1 MLSRIADSLFWM
13 QRYIERA
20 DGMLRLIK
28 TSYVLSFDQAENSA
42 VWMPSLQVFTGLP
55 ASNMHKI
62 QQDNAAALCYLITDL
77 SHPNSLKMILQRARE
92 NARGVQDQIT
102 KEVWEQINQLY
113 HLINQPDLS
122 EQLSSGDALAAL
134 DELIENSDQ
143 LGGIIDSTM
152 PRGQGWNYLCMGK
165 FTERSLITT
174 EYLQVFFKRIDF
186 DFNKEADI
194 LFWRGL
200 LLALSGYELH
210 LKNYSNHQHNHNV
223 VQQVLFD
230 KHFPRSVYYS
240 FERAQKY
247 LNDIVVNNQVEGTP
261 ELSRMFG
268 RIYSQVKYGDVTM
281 VKEMGAEIYLQNIR
295 EALTKFNHRF
305 GQVYFSYA

>member
-28 TSYVLSFDQAENSA
+28 TSYVLSFDQAEDSA
-42 VWMPSLQVFTGLP
+42 VWTPALEIFTGLDET
-55 ASNMHKI
+55 AI
-62 QQDNAAALCYLITDL
+62 QELQQDTGATLCYLISDL
-77 SHPNSLKMILQRARE
+77 SHPNSLKMIIQRARE

-102 KEVWEQINQLY
+102 KEVWEQINQMY
-113 HLINQPDLS
+113 HLINLPSLS
-122 EQLSSGDALAAL
+122 EQLSSGEALATL
-134 DELIENSDQ
+134 DKLIESSDQ

-152 PRGQGWNYLCMGK
+152 PRGLGWNYLCMGK
-165 FTERSLITT
+165 FTERCLLTT
-174 EYLQVFFKRIDF
+174 EYFQVFFKRIDYN
-186 DFNKEADI
+186 FNRESDI

-210 LKNYSNHQHNHNV
+210 LKNYSNHQHNQNV

-240 FERAQKY
+240 FERANKY
-247 LNDIVVNNQVEGTP
+247 LSDILLNNPVEGTQ
-261 ELSRMFG
+261 ELSRLFG
-268 RIYSQVKYGDVTM
+268 RIYSQVKYEDVAM
-281 VKEMGAEIYLQNIR
+281 VSEMGAAIYLQKIR
-295 EALTKFNHRF
+295 EALTKFNHLF
-305 GQVYFSYA
+305 GQVYFSYS